1 LTGSGRDGTVVS
13 LTTFS
18 SLARVFRHRPPFTL
32 ALVGLVV
39 LLTGLT
45 GAIIGGVA
53 WRAISERGRAPSS
66 TR

>member
-1 LTGSGRDGTVVS
+1 MGS
-13 LTTFS
+13 LTTLS
-18 SLARVFRHRPPFTL
+18 RVTQLLLRRPPFTL

-53 WRAISERGRAPSS
+53 WRERARCS
-66 TR
+66 TRR